1 MNRNDKWQNNKDYQR
16 ASDIDVTKTTKET
29 IEAAAVAHFT
39 LGDYDGFKL
48 GMSALNKL
56 QAKSE
61 VSELKEMMAA
71 ILAKNADTVTKD
83 Q

>member
-16 ASDIDVTKTTKET
+16 ASDVEVSNNTKET
-29 IEAAAVAHFT
+29 IEAAAIAHYT

-61 VSELKEMMAA
+61 TAELKELMLSFLSAQ
-71 ILAKNADTVTKD
+71 KQEK
-83 Q
+83 

>member
-1 MNRNDKWQNNKDYQR
+1 MNRNDKWQNNKDFGR
-16 ASDIDVTKTTKET
+16 ASDIEVTKNTKET
-29 IEAAAVAHFT
+29 IEAAALAHYT

-48 GMSALNKL
+48 GMATLNKL

-61 VSELKEMMAA
+61 TAELKELMIA
-71 ILAKNADTVTKD
+71 ILNERKADNS

>member
-16 ASDIDVTKTTKET
+16 ASDVEVSNNTKET
-29 IEAAAVAHFT
+29 IEAAAIAHLT
-39 LGDYDGFKL
+39 LGDFDGFKL

-61 VSELKEMMAA
+61 TAELKELMIA
-71 ILAKNADTVTKD
+71 ILNQNKPEE
-83 Q
+83 